1 MPGPT
6 VDLRDHHGMGPYARQ
21 FLDWFS
27 AMGISSATVDIRRQ
41 MLRRFMVWCADRG
54 LDQPQE
60 ITRPILERY
69 RWAVYHERK
78 ADQRPWSFGTQQL
91 RLVPLK
97 AIFKWLA
104 KHNYLLSNPASE
116 LELPRRHWRLPR
128 HLLTPAE
135 VERILAQTHL
145 HGVLGIRDRAH
156 HRNVERPGVK
166 SLVESF
172 AWSH

>member
-91 RLVPLK
+91 RFG
-97 AIFKWLA
+97 A
-104 KHNYLLSNPASE
+104 
-116 LELPRRHWRLPR
+116 
-128 HLLTPAE
+128 
-135 VERILAQTHL
+135 
-145 HGVLGIRDRAH
+145 
-156 HRNVERPGVK
+156 
-166 SLVESF
+166 VESHLQVVGQ
-172 AWSH
+172 AQLPPLQSRQ